1 MILLHK
7 YLKTKLSPTLSNL
20 RYNKNGFFK
29 EVHES
34 GFLKKLKNSCKLL
47 NNIKIYCNLFMN

>member
-1 MILLHK
+1 MKFKFKIQQK
-7 YLKTKLSPTLSNL
+7 W
-20 RYNKNGFFK
+20 FFK

-47 NNIKIYCNLFMN
+47 NNIKIYCNLFMNQTLGEHKLNTS